1 MHTETQNIILKKKH
15 ANLQTENT
23 QLHMSIHMLTC
34 GHIDAYAH
42 ARTELRTQ
50 AYHNTLTHAI
60 ASLLQL
66 RYE

>member
-1 MHTETQNIILKKKH
+1 MHTHMRSETQQTH

-34 GHIDAYAH
+34 GHIDADAH
-42 ARTELRTQ
+42 GRTELRTQ
-50 AYHNTLTHAI
+50 TYRNTFTHAI

-66 RYE
+66 RYG